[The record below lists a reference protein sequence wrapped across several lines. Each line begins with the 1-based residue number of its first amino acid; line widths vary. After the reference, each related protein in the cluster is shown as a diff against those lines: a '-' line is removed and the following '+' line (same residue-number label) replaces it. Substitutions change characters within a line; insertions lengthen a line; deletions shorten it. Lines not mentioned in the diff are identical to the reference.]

1 VGIPRRGF
9 RAPADRVADPTATIA
24 VGLPTPVVIDEIDIM
39 LRLRVPGFALNI
51 MGVHGY
57 RIAIGAPLSIGR
69 QNVNRIFAVVE
80 AEQL

>member
-1 VGIPRRGF
+1 
-9 RAPADRVADPTATIA
+9 
-24 VGLPTPVVIDEIDIM
+24 VVIDEIDIM